1 MITLFE
7 KFNFRIVNKIWS
19 EPNKDEINK
28 HILYSEFIINKFFK
42 DENLADLKIEI
53 FSNNFY
59 LNVELFTMNLNPQT
73 FILISKY
80 CEFIKTIGRYN
91 IYVEKSEGDDSIM
104 GIESEID
111 TSKLEKIIKT
121 DKYNI

>member
-19 EPNKDEINK
+19 ELNKDEINK

>member
-7 KFNFRIVNKIWS
+7 KFNFRIINKNWS
-19 EPNKDEINK
+19 EPNKDDINK
-28 HILYSEFIINKFFK
+28 YKLYSEFIITKFFN
-42 DENLADLKIEI
+42 DENLANLKIEI

-59 LNVELFTMNLNPQT
+59 LNVEFFTMNLKPQT

>member
-53 FSNNFY
+53 FYNNFY

>member
-28 HILYSEFIINKFFK
+28 HILYSEFIINNFFK
-42 DENLADLKIEI
+42 YENLADLKIEI